1 MTAKAARNSRS
12 KASVSLTLAAVARQ
26 ATGTPS
32 RSVAMWYLVPL
43 LPRSVGL
50 GPVRSPPRLARAKQ
64 VSRIRS
70 RDQVGVAAQHA
81 DQQSMDFRQQTPL
94 GPAPQAA
101 AQGCATGLT
110 RGGTQAAPGRA
121 LAQKAP
127 QCRHNPDGLA
137 RRVAGSTAWPLVAG
151 VDDRGDKMQ
160 KPEIHCCFPCLVS
173 QTWAAAAQH
182 PNQINSTLS
191 SCENR
196 SHGHLSV
203 KGMVIGLPWH
213 FQLMYPN
220 GVQG

>member
-1 MTAKAARNSRS
+1 MTAKAAGNSRS

-32 RSVAMWYLVPL
+32 PSVAMWYLVPL

-50 GPVRSPPRLARAKQ
+50 GPVRSPPRLARTKQ

-121 LAQKAP
+121 LAL
-127 QCRHNPDGLA
+127 DT
-137 RRVAGSTAWPLVAG
+137 RRSVATTRIVSLGGCPGPRLGRWSQASMTVAIRCKSLKSIAAIPVWCPRLRQSQRRTA
-151 VDDRGDKMQ
+151 D
-160 KPEIHCCFPCLVS
+160 
-173 QTWAAAAQH
+173 
-182 PNQINSTLS
+182 QINSTLS
-191 SCENR
+191 SCENC
-196 SHGHLSV
+196 L
-203 KGMVIGLPWH
+203 
-213 FQLMYPN
+213 
-220 GVQG
+220 

>member
-12 KASVSLTLAAVARQ
+12 KTSVSLTFAAVARQ
-26 ATGTPS
+26 AIGTPS
-32 RSVAMWYLVPL
+32 PSVAMWYLVPL

-50 GPVRSPPRLARAKQ
+50 GPVRSPPRLARTKQ

-101 AQGCATGLT
+101 AQGCAAGLT

-127 QCRHNPDGLA
+127 QCRQMPPQPGSSRSADARWHCLA
-137 RRVAGSTAWPLVAG
+137 AGPRR
-151 VDDRGDKMQ
+151 
-160 KPEIHCCFPCLVS
+160 
-173 QTWAAAAQH
+173 
-182 PNQINSTLS
+182 
-191 SCENR
+191 
-196 SHGHLSV
+196 
-203 KGMVIGLPWH
+203 
-213 FQLMYPN
+213 
-220 GVQG
+220 